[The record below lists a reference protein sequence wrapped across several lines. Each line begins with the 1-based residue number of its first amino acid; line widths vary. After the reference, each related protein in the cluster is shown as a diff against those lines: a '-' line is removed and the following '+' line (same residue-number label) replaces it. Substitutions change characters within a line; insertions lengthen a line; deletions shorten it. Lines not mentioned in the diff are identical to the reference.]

1 MKALFVIGLCL
12 SLTGCAQKQKPESIT
27 KPQYPKTHMMD
38 LSKITN
44 DQVKSAI
51 EALQNGDKSWYTYFT
66 DNPEM
71 TDDGQ
76 QVDFKSFFAKALGNE
91 KFLNIDKVE
100 NNGKTV
106 YGNFKAGQWGTFR
119 VFFKFHENATGK
131 FERLDIGQ
139 AN

>member
-1 MKALFVIGLCL
+1 MPFFNRLC
-12 SLTGCAQKQKPESIT
+12 TETETRIDYKTTI
-27 KPQYPKTHMMD
+27 PKNTHDD

-44 DQVKSAI
+44 DRKSAI